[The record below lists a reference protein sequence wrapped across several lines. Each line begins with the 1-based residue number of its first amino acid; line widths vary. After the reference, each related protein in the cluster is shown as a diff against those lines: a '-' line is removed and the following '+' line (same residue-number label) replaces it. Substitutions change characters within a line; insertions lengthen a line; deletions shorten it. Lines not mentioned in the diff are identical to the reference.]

1 VVSLRMGQPQQA
13 RTHLEKAIELN
24 RKLPAAWNTL
34 GVALYELE
42 GPEAALGAW
51 RQALALDA
59 TQYDA
64 LLNVGLVAAQA
75 GRAGEARDALRRF
88 VATAPPQRF
97 GPDIQKAQR
106 LLREIGG

>member
-1 VVSLRMGQPQQA
+1 
-13 RTHLEKAIELN
+13 
-24 RKLPAAWNTL
+24 
-34 GVALYELE
+34 E
-42 GPEAALGAW
+42 GPDAALGAW
-51 RQALALDA
+51 REAIALDG

-75 GRAGEARDALRRF
+75 GRPAEAREALRRF